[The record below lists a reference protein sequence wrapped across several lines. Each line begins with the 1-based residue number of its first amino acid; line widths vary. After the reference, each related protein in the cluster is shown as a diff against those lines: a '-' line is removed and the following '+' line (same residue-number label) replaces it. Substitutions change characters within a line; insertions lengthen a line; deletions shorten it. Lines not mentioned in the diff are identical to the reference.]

1 MHPHVLL
8 RCSKGKSGEVAGD
21 AGHLDLSKMLREAAE
36 A

>member
-1 MHPHVLL
+1 MF
-8 RCSKGKSGEVAGD
+8 CSDAAKARGGEVAGD